1 MLNLK
6 VVGGDEDDRVD
17 LDLSDCLVCGDALR
31 LQLNSGKWPKPLL
44 CFHTWPAPP
53 CFHTWPTLRWNTLRD
68 TTSILTCDLFY
79 PHWPALCF
87 IIFHS
92 TALCQIQIYVYSA
105 ELHCTVLWDIT
116 CTQWYNAL
124 DGTSML
130 VLHCVDCRRQPKA
143 VITHTRVSVPQLL
156 IRMSMNYE
164 LWTMSMNYGLWSWV
178 LSMSMSFE
186 R

>member
-1 MLNLK
+1 MSILK
-6 VVGGDEDDRVD
+6 VTMKTVLIWTCRTVW
-17 LDLSDCLVCGDALR
+17 CVVTPCGY
-31 LQLNSGKWPKPLL
+31 NSTLENGQTQH

-53 CFHTWPTLRWNTLRD
+53 CFHTWPTLPWNTLRD

-143 VITHTRVSVPQLL
+143 VITHTRVSVTQLL
-156 IRMSMNYE
+156 IRMNMNYE